1 MNQENTLY
9 SKKKMIES
17 KTINF
22 LFEIELI
29 F

>member
-22 LFEIELI
+22 LLEIELI